1 MGVYLKQKRVTVS
14 TAGTRVQLDSI
25 LKTPSITVTADPT
38 NNGTIYVGDIAVNA
52 STRLGQPQGA
62 NESLEL
68 TPPTQFGTQEQID
81 CSKIYIDATANG
93 DAVILSWYEREGS
106 S

>member
-1 MGVYLKQKRVTVS
+1 MGVYLKQKRVTVT
-14 TAGTRVQLDSI
+14 TAGTRVQIDSA
-25 LKTPSITVTADPT
+25 LKVASVTITADPT

-52 STRLGQPQGA
+52 AARLGQPQGA

-68 TPPTQFGTQEQID
+68 SPPTQFGTQEQLD
-81 CSKIYIDATANG
+81 LSLIYVDATANG
-93 DAVILSWYEREGS
+93 DSVIVSWYERTGS

>member
-1 MGVYLKQKRVTVS
+1 MGVYLKQKRVTVTTS
-14 TAGTRVQLDSI
+14 GTRVQLDAT
-25 LKTPSITVTADPT
+25 LKSPSITITADP
-38 NNGTIYVGDIAVNA
+38 
-52 STRLGQPQGA
+52 
-62 NESLEL
+62 ESLEL
-68 TPPTQFGTQEQID
+68 TPPHQFGTEEQLD